1 MQFFKIWLTS
11 LDFTNTSNCTI
22 KVKNVLEYWQSV
34 IKVHSWHDY
43 TNDFYDLSS
52 SILHLN
58 NNLKLL
64 RKLITS
70 HFSNNLTSC
79 ISTGET
85 SYYTLASS
93 TITSNKK
100 DISHWKSTKMEN
112 NNNFELKEAFD
123 LFDADGDGQVCF
135 HTYRPF
141 NLQLV

>member
-1 MQFFKIWLTS
+1 MQFFKTWLTS
-11 LDFTNTSNCTI
+11 LDVTNTSNCTI

-58 NNLKLL
+58 NNLKLQ

-100 DISHWKSTKMEN
+100 IFRIENQKKWKTITTLSWKKHLICLTLMEMVRYVYP
-112 NNNFELKEAFD
+112 F
-123 LFDADGDGQVCF
+123 
-135 HTYRPF
+135 TYC
-141 NLQLV
+141 